1 MLRKGNGGAA
11 HHEVAVCHMVGQQA
25 GEGLEDLA
33 HGAIADDDEAL
44 PREALGEVRGVHPVQ
59 VAGVGL
65 EDLPE
70 LLHQQV
76 TQVCALRLSTLWR
89 VFMEKGVP
97 MVANSLQQLPARYA
111 RASYWLPSKH
121 VSLTHHSKHSP
132 PLRGVVWLTSICSAA
147 AQGAWH
153 RHPSLGACAA
163 LCEAGA
169 AACLMSPAGRHG
181 MSMHTETGARWPTF
195 CCSTWYFGSMS
206 SERQS

>member
-89 VFMEKGVP
+89 VFHGEGCPNGCKL
-97 MVANSLQQLPARYA
+97 AAAASSSL
-111 RASYWLPSKH
+111 RASEL
-121 VSLTHHSKHSP
+121 L
-132 PLRGVVWLTSICSAA
+132 AA
-147 AQGAWH
+147 KQA
-153 RHPSLGACAA
+153 
-163 LCEAGA
+163 
-169 AACLMSPAGRHG
+169 
-181 MSMHTETGARWPTF
+181 
-195 CCSTWYFGSMS
+195 
-206 SERQS
+206 RQSYSSLKAQSASARRGMADEHLQRCCTGRVAQAPELGSLCCIVRGRSCCLPDVSGRAAWDVNAYRDWRTVAYLLLQHMVLWVNVV